1 MGFAIVTQNMS
12 ANAGGVTFDFSSY
25 CTGGDTI
32 QQLVWG
38 ITQFSLQEY
47 PTYFVNNVDI
57 EIGNAVKDMTVQ
69 LTKTGGGVGSTF
81 VTLEADVSLE
91 PTSPS
96 PGGPNCSNFVVT
108 ALAYI
113 GNTASVLMNYQ
124 TGITGVSQSPLT
136 LSAGVPNVCAGII
149 SGFSFSQS
157 SDNSTPLGFGVSAG
171 VVLAP
176 GMSPEHPS
184 ALPMGS
190 GIFHVTNNKPMTTTV
205 DVGSIILT
213 GEQPDVVVGTIVD
226 CLSFDS
232 TAGDQTES
240 SPTGHTVTS
249 PTLPA
254 LASVAVFLQ
263 SFALQFQISSSV
275 DPTPPFQSAV
285 VGASDANPTDTGFTF
300 TSSENMYSCSIRSG
314 DVYHYYYAESYTATY
329 LYVGILA

>member
-38 ITQFSLQEY
+38 ISQFSLQEY
-47 PTYFVNNVDI
+47 PTYFINGTDI
-57 EIGNAVKDMTVQ
+57 ELGNAVKDMTVS

-91 PTSPS
+91 PVSES

-113 GNTASVLMNYQ
+113 GNTSSVLLDYQ
-124 TGITGVSQSPLT
+124 TGITGVSQSPLG
-136 LSAGVPNVCAGII
+136 LSGVPNVCAGIL

-176 GMSPEHPS
+176 GNPPTHPS

-190 GIFHVTNNKPMTTTV
+190 GVFHVTNNEPMTTTV
-205 DVGSIILT
+205 DVGSIIFT
-213 GEQPDVVVGTIVD
+213 AEQPDVVVGTIVD
-226 CLSFDS
+226 CLSFNS
-232 TAGDQTES
+232 SASWES
-240 SPTGHTVTS
+240 WESPTGHTVTS

-254 LASVAVFLQ
+254 LESIAVFLQ
-263 SFALQFQISSSV
+263 SFAVQFQISSSV
-275 DPTPPFQSAV
+275 EPTPPFQSAV
-285 VGASDANPTDTGFTF
+285 VGASNANPTDTGFTF
-300 TSSENMYSCSIRSG
+300 TSSENMYSCSIRNG

-329 LYVGILA
+329 FYVGILA